1 MYHCVF
7 QQSEILK
14 LAHRSSD
21 LKYVN
26 AYGIFHKLKKNCF
39 YSVIVHIS
47 QMFFIT
53 KTIIKNCINLLI
65 ICLKLLNAIMN
76 KPING
81 KTGTNRNKLLT

>member
-26 AYGIFHKLKKNCF
+26 AYGIFHKLKKELF
-39 YSVIVHIS
+39 LFSYRTY
-47 QMFFIT
+47 F
-53 KTIIKNCINLLI
+53 
-65 ICLKLLNAIMN
+65 
-76 KPING
+76 
-81 KTGTNRNKLLT
+81 TNVFL